1 MSEKF
6 FISPSVLNY
15 SITRQS
21 ILGCRIFPFNA
32 LNILCHYLLTWK
44 VSAGSA
50 DNLMEIPY
58 RGVFGFPFAAFRIIF
73 LYLTFAIVMLICL
86 NLGLFGFILFGHLCV
101 LCIWISVS
109 FFMFG
114 KFSTKI
120 SSNIVSIA
128 FSLLLLEPLYN
139 VNVRIRN
146 VSWAITSSAFI
157 FKFLFLSVLIGWFPL
172 FYFLDHL
179 CIFLCCLICCS
190 FPLFFF
196 YFNYWIS
203 DYFNIF

>member
-1 MSEKF
+1 
-6 FISPSVLNY
+6 
-15 SITRQS
+15 
-21 ILGCRIFPFNA
+21 
-32 LNILCHYLLTWK
+32 
-44 VSAGSA
+44 
-50 DNLMEIPY
+50 MEIPY

-196 YFNYWIS
+196 IS
-203 DYFNIF
+203 TIEFLIILIFSSSLLKYSVFRSLLFPNSVNFFFGLFFLFLGPHPWRMEFPRLGV